1 VIDVDFAGKRA
12 PAGSGGGV
20 FRVVGDFD
28 ELVLAFRVV
37 VDDKLEGMEDGHGA
51 AGAAVQVVALE
62 VFEHFDVDD
71 AIGARDA
78 GGGGEGADGFR
89 GKAAAAQAGEGGHT
103 GIVPGAHALFTYE
116 LQQLTFGEQGV
127 G

>member
-1 VIDVDFAGKRA
+1 VIDVDFAGKGHL
-12 PAGSGGGV
+12 AGSGGGV

-89 GKAAAAQAGEGGHT
+89 VKPRRRRPERVGIRGSSQA
-103 GIVPGAHALFTYE
+103 
-116 LQQLTFGEQGV
+116 LTRFSLTSCNSLRLESRV
-127 G
+127 